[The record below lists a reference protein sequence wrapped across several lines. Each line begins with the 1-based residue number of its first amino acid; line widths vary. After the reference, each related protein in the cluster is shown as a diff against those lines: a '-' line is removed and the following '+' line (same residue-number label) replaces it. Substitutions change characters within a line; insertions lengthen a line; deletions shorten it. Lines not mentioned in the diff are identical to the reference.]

1 MRTTQR
7 SRMGNG
13 EMLDRVKVLS
23 VFGTRPEVIKLAP
36 LIIKMADQPKR
47 FTSVAC
53 STGQHD
59 RMLRQALRAFEIS
72 ADYNL
77 DVMTVD
83 QRLSELTAKLVVGL
97 EKVIAEVQPSVLLVQ
112 GDTTTTFS
120 AALAAF
126 YSRVPV
132 SHVEAGLRSWDSGN
146 PFPEETNRVLTD
158 RLSSYFFAPTEQNR
172 RNLLAEG
179 VNADRIFVTGNTA
192 IDALMMMRARVAD
205 ADPHTWDD
213 AWGSA
218 GAVIADKAH
227 PLILVTAHRRESFGT
242 PFQAICEALKE
253 LANDHPAWSF
263 VYPVHLNP
271 NVQDVV
277 NTTLGNIRN
286 IHLIQPL
293 DYDAFVYLMDRAHL
307 ILTDSGGIQEEA
319 PSLQKPVIVMR
330 EKTERTEAIEA
341 GAAILVGTQ
350 KENIK
355 NAVEQLMT
363 DRALYESVRA
373 IKNPYGDGFAAD
385 RILDHLYGSLH
396 PDKLELCSSP
406 A

>member
-1 MRTTQR
+1 
-7 SRMGNG
+7 
-13 EMLDRVKVLS
+13 MLDSIRVLS

-36 LIIKMADQPKR
+36 LILKMADQPAR
-47 FTSVAC
+47 FTSTVC

-59 RMLRQALRAFEIS
+59 RMLRQALQAFEIS
-72 ADYNL
+72 LDYNL
-77 DVMTVD
+77 DVMTID
-83 QRLSELTAKLVVGL
+83 QTLSELTAKLVVGL

-112 GDTTTTFS
+112 GDTTTTLS

-126 YSRVPV
+126 YSRVPIA
-132 SHVEAGLRSWDSGN
+132 HVEAGLRSWDREN

-158 RLSSYFFAPTEQNR
+158 RLSSYFFAPTELNR
-172 RNLLAEG
+172 TNLLDEG
-179 VNADRIFVTGNTA
+179 VNAERIFVTGNTT

-205 ADPHTWDD
+205 ADPHTWDH

-227 PLILVTAHRRESFGT
+227 PLILVTAHRRESFGA
-242 PFQAICEALKE
+242 PFQAICEAIKE
-253 LANDHPAWSF
+253 LANDHPQWSF

-277 NTTLGNIRN
+277 NTTLNGTRN

-293 DYDAFVYLMDRAHL
+293 DYDAFIYLMNRAHL

-341 GAAILVGTQ
+341 GTAMLVGTQ
-350 KENIK
+350 KVNIK
-355 NAVEQLMT
+355 NAVEHLMT
-363 DRALYESVRA
+363 NRALYESVSAR
-373 IKNPYGDGFAAD
+373 KNPYGDGFASD
-385 RILDHLYGSLH
+385 RILDRLYESLRA
-396 PDKLELCSSP
+396 DKLELCMSP
-406 A
+406 V